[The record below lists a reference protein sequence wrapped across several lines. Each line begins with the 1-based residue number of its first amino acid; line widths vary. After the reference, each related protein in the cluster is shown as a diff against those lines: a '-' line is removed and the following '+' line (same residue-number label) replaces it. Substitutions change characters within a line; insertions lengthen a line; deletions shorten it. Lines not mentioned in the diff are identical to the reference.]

1 VFDVIIT
8 RVSRGTFPAL
18 AAIFLLALNYAYT
31 AVGNTFISHSCRVWR
46 FVELLNIKMPRS
58 SKNPLVLM
66 QLGTVR
72 KDLTDF
78 LACGII
84 KLS

>member
-46 FVELLNIKMPRS
+46 FV
-58 SKNPLVLM
+58 
-66 QLGTVR
+66 
-72 KDLTDF
+72 
-78 LACGII
+78 
-84 KLS
+84 